1 MIIPEKITT
10 RLISLMFIYHLM
22 HDKTGNIRK
31 CNIRMCKQN
40 MMLLR
45 KYHLEGILDGFRP
58 EV

>member
-1 MIIPEKITT
+1 
-10 RLISLMFIYHLM
+10 MFIYHLM